1 MSRRCTF
8 RSRPLRAVTARRLT
22 LATLAATIAWTAVT
36 QESSTAASA
45 ATSAAAHSARRAAA
59 NVVTGHGGG
68 GGEQVAS
75 GGSARARQANSG
87 NGKFNQ
93 NLNGVFAPTFMIGQQ
108 QTGITNGGRIS
119 TQGAFCGPG
128 PRLCK
133 VWQNMPI
140 TSNGW

>member
-1 MSRRCTF
+1 M
-8 RSRPLRAVTARRLT
+8 
-22 LATLAATIAWTAVT
+22 ATIAWTAAA
-36 QESSTAASA
+36 QAASA
-45 ATSAAAHSARRAAA
+45 ATHSARRGATH
-59 NVVTGHGGG
+59 VFTGHGGG

-75 GGSARARQANSG
+75 GGSARARQAKSG
-87 NGKFNQ
+87 NGRFNQ

-133 VWQNMPI
+133 IWQNMPI

>member
-8 RSRPLRAVTARRLT
+8 RSRPFRVLTARRLT
-22 LATLAATIAWTAVT
+22 LATLVVAVAW
-36 QESSTAASA
+36 
-45 ATSAAAHSARRAAA
+45 SAAAQEASAQSLRGAPMR
-59 NVVTGHGGG
+59 VVTGHGGG
-68 GGEQVAS
+68 GGQVAA
-75 GGSARARQANSG
+75 GGTATARQFQSG

-128 PRLCK
+128 PRKCK
-133 VWQNMPI
+133 IWQNMPI
-140 TSNGW
+140 NASGW

>member
-8 RSRPLRAVTARRLT
+8 RSRPLQAVTARRLT
-22 LATLAATIAWTAVT
+22 LAALVATIAWTAAA
-36 QESSTAASA
+36 QDASA
-45 ATSAAAHSARRAAA
+45 SPAAHSAHRGAAH
-59 NVVTGHGGG
+59 VVTGNGGG

-75 GGSARARQANSG
+75 GGSARARQSKSG
-87 NGKFNQ
+87 NGRFNQ

-108 QTGITNGGRIS
+108 QTGITNGGRVS

-133 VWQNMPI
+133 IWQNMPI

>member
-1 MSRRCTF
+1 MF
-8 RSRPLRAVTARRLT
+8 RSRSPRSATAPRL
-22 LATLAATIAWTAVT
+22 ALAALAAVIAWTGVA
-36 QESSTAASA
+36 QDA
-45 ATSAAAHSARRAAA
+45 SAAAHPSRRGASH
-59 NVVTGHGGG
+59 VVTGRGGG

-75 GGSARARQANSG
+75 GGSARARQSQSG

-119 TQGAFCGPG
+119 TQGVFCGPG

>member
-8 RSRPLRAVTARRLT
+8 RSRSLRALTARRLT
-22 LATLAATIAWTAVT
+22 LATLAATIAWTA
-36 QESSTAASA
+36 AAQA
-45 ATSAAAHSARRAAA
+45 VSAAASTATHSARRGATH
-59 NVVTGHGGG
+59 VFTGHGGG

-75 GGSARARQANSG
+75 GGSARARQSKSG
-87 NGKFNQ
+87 NGRFNQ

-133 VWQNMPI
+133 IWQNMPI

>member
-1 MSRRCTF
+1 MAALAWSTAVQEAGASAHSLRRGAM
-8 RSRPLRAVTARRLT
+8 RAVTG
-22 LATLAATIAWTAVT
+22 
-36 QESSTAASA
+36 
-45 ATSAAAHSARRAAA
+45 H
-59 NVVTGHGGG
+59 GHGGG
-68 GGEQVAS
+68 GQVAA
-75 GGSARARQANSG
+75 GGTATARQLKSG

-133 VWQNMPI
+133 IWQNMPI
-140 TSNGW
+140 NVNGW